1 MADRLLTHTG
11 CESSAKVLSV
21 HLLGITDFNTCL
33 NLQRRLAFELG
44 ERKDRHAHLLLCEHP
59 PIITVGR
66 RGSRGDILCDEQE
79 LNSRQLP
86 VQWINR
92 GGGTIVHA
100 PGQLA
105 VYPIVPLKRQGWGLS
120 EFTER
125 IRQSLLDLVQ
135 EFKIPTTHANQNTV
149 IEGRH
154 GPLVFMGFSV
164 QDWIS
169 YHGCYVNVMPD
180 MFLQK
185 LTKPLGQQD
194 SLQPRISSMASEK
207 VRQIRMD
214 SVRESIIRHIQYH
227 LNFPDCHLYSG
238 HSLLRSTPSQ
248 AAPVRQ
254 TG

>member
-59 PIITVGR
+59 PVITVGR
-66 RGSRGDILCDEQE
+66 RGSWGDILCDEQE
-79 LNSRQLP
+79 LNSRQLS